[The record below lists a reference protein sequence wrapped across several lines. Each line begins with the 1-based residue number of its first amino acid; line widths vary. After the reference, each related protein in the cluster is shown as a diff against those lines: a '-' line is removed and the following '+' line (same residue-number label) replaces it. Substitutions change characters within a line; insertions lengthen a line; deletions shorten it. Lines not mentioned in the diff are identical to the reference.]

1 MYDAIGGKC
10 FTALSTVSTTTNLP
24 PEASEQPVMAGFR
37 LPGEGVEEILSPV
50 DAGAA
55 EAVDLEGVSLCKA
68 LEDSGRG
75 PATARTVVEN
85 EALKN
90 PLRDELTRIKMAQLA
105 RRYPRARRTRFR
117 NDPGGGVYAF
127 LA

>member
-1 MYDAIGGKC
+1 
-10 FTALSTVSTTTNLP
+10 
-24 PEASEQPVMAGFR
+24 MAGFR
-37 LPGEGVEEILSPV
+37 LPGEGAEEILSPV

-55 EAVDLEGVSLCKA
+55 KAVNLQSMSLGKP

-90 PLRDELTRIKMAQLA
+90 PLRDELTRIKMAELA
-105 RRYPRARRTRFR
+105 QRYPRARRTRIR
-117 NDPGGGVYAF
+117 NDPRGGVYAF
-127 LA
+127 LGGNCWQDTALATPTNPTLRHFRFRMSIHVLV